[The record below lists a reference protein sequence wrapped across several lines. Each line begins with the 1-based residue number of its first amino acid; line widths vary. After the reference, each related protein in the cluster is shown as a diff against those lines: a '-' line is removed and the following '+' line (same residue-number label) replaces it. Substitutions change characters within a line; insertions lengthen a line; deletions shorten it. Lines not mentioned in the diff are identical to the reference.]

1 MRPWQHLWPA
11 GLDESR
17 IALPDWPLPFAVKR
31 NAQAQPRNAAI
42 IFYGREVSFAE
53 LDDASDRFAG
63 WLRAR
68 GLAPG
73 DRVALYLENCP
84 QFAIAYMGS
93 LKAGCV
99 NVCLNPML
107 KSAELER
114 DLVDSGARALVSSD
128 HGYPAVEPVRERTS
142 LLAVAVTSYRDYLP
156 PAPTLPVPPS
166 FLLPAETF
174 PAPSRSSSVV
184 TESPRIARIEERRP
198 HDTALLQYTSGTTGV
213 PKGAEITHRN
223 IVANCEL
230 QRVYVGLRESEWLW
244 RVLPWFHITGMECQ
258 LNLSTYMGSTIV
270 ALGRFDLEAV
280 LAAIQLYRCTATT
293 LITTINAAIGNF
305 PGTAKYDLTSLRTC
319 CSGGAPVPEA
329 VAERWEAATGYK
341 LIEGYGLSETTA
353 PTHINPPHRPKYGT
367 VGAALPFTDVR
378 IADRGGPH
386 ARRAPGEPGEVIVKG
401 PQVMKG
407 YWRQPQATAEA
418 LQDGWLATGDIGLL
432 RRRGLPAHRRAQEGP
447 HQGVGLQRVS
457 GGGGGDALPAP
468 RGRGGGRRGRAGRV
482 PRRGGGGVRGAA
494 ARRTRASSRP
504 SRSRPGRARR
514 WRSTRRRAGCS
525 SSTRSRA
532 RRPARSC
539 GGRCATLSDRDRG
552 LTSAGAVAPYGAAPP
567 RGRHSRCRLPGASCT
582 ARGPAVSRRHQPV
595 PASRA
600 SSGGRSAPHLL
611 PRRAGRRRVTRV
623 LEREGIGEFATQS
636 FLTSIALRR
645 AAHAARGD
653 GGGRGAA
660 A

>member
-17 IALPDWPLPFAVKR
+17 ITLPDWPLPLAVKR
-31 NAQAQPRNAAI
+31 NAKAQPRNPAI
-42 IFYGREVSFAE
+42 VFYGREVSFAE
-53 LDDASDRFAG
+53 LDDASDRLAG

-68 GLAPG
+68 GLEPG
-73 DRVALYLENCP
+73 DRVALYLENSP

-107 KSAELER
+107 KPAELER

-128 HGYPAVEPVRERTS
+128 HGYPAVEPVRERTR
-142 LLAVAVTSYRDYLP
+142 LVAVAVTSYRDYLP

-166 FLLPAETF
+166 FLLPRETF
-174 PAPSRSSSVV
+174 ANTESFVSVV
-184 TESPRIARIEERRP
+184 ADSPGIARVEERRP

-230 QRVYVGLRESEWLW
+230 QRVYVGLQEGETALA
-244 RVLPWFHITGMECQ
+244 VLPWFHITGMECQ

-280 LAAIQLYRCTATT
+280 LAAIQMYRCTATT

-378 IADRGGPH
+378 IVDAEDRTREV
-386 ARRAPGEPGEVIVKG
+386 AAGEPGEILVKG

-418 LQDGWLATGDIGLL
+418 LQDGWLATGDIGRLDDEGYL
-432 RRRGLPAHRRAQEGP
+432 RIVERKKDLIKASGFSVYPAEVEAALYRHPAVVEAGVVGVPDDYRGEEVVAFVVLRPQDKGVVAPEQIAAWAREQMAVYKAPRRVLF
-447 HQGVGLQRVS
+447 V
-457 GGGGGDALPAP
+457 DALP
-468 RGRGGGRRGRAGRV
+468 
-482 PRRGGGGVRGAA
+482 
-494 ARRTRASSRP
+494 RT
-504 SRSRPGRARR
+504 
-514 WRSTRRRAGCS
+514 
-525 SSTRSRA
+525 
-532 RRPARSC
+532 
-539 GGRCATLSDRDRG
+539 ATG
-552 LTSAGAVAPYGAAPP
+552 K
-567 RGRHSRCRLPGASCT
+567 
-582 ARGPAVSRRHQPV
+582 
-595 PASRA
+595 
-600 SSGGRSAPHLL
+600 
-611 PRRAGRRRVTRV
+611 
-623 LEREGIGEFATQS
+623 I
-636 FLTSIALRR
+636 LRR
-645 AAHAARGD
+645 ALRD
-653 GGGRGAA
+653 LV
-660 A
+660 

>member
-1 MRPWQHLWPA
+1 MYAGFSQGVAMAYRAAARAGHPGDGVLAIGGDLPPDVADDPTAHLPPVLVARGLGDEWFTEAKLQRDLEALRAAPRAGRERRLRGRARVAGADVRGGGRVPARAGGRPMRPWQHLWPA

-17 IALPDWPLPFAVKR
+17 ITLPDWPLPFAVKR
-31 NAQAQPRNAAI
+31 NAQAQPRNPAI
-42 IFYGREVSFAE
+42 VFYGREVSFAE

-68 GLAPG
+68 GLEPG
-73 DRVALYLENCP
+73 DRVALYLENSP

-142 LLAVAVTSYRDYLP
+142 LRAVAVTSYRDYLP

-166 FLLPAETF
+166 FLLPQETF
-174 PAPSRSSSVV
+174 AGTESFVSVV
-184 TESPRIARIEERRP
+184 TDSPRIARIEERRP

-223 IVANCEL
+223 LVANCEL
-230 QRVYVGLRESEWLW
+230 QRVYVGLREGETALA
-244 RVLPWFHITGMECQ
+244 VLPWFHITGMECQ

-280 LAAIQLYRCTATT
+280 LAAIQMYRCTATT

-378 IADRGGPH
+378 IVDADDRTRELAAGRAGRDPGEGPAGDEGLLAPAAGDRGGAAGRL
-386 ARRAPGEPGEVIVKG
+386 ARDRRHRA
-401 PQVMKG
+401 
-407 YWRQPQATAEA
+407 A
-418 LQDGWLATGDIGLL
+418 
-432 RRRGLPAHRRAQEGP
+432 RRRGLPADRRAQEGP
-447 HQGVGLQRVS
+447 DQGVGLQRVP
-457 GGGGGDALPAP
+457 GGGGGGALPAS
-468 RGRGGGRRGRAGRV
+468 RGGGGGRRGRAGRV

-494 ARRTRASSRP
+494 PA
-504 SRSRPGRARR
+504 GQG
-514 WRSTRRRAGCS
+514 RRRA
-525 SSTRSRA
+525 RA
-532 RRPARSC
+532 
-539 GGRCATLSDRDRG
+539 DRG
-552 LTSAGAVAPYGAAPP
+552 LG
-567 RGRHSRCRLPGASCT
+567 
-582 ARGPAVSRRHQPV
+582 
-595 PASRA
+595 
-600 SSGGRSAPHLL
+600 
-611 PRRAGRRRVTRV
+611 
-623 LEREGIGEFATQS
+623 
-636 FLTSIALRR
+636 
-645 AAHAARGD
+645 ARGD
-653 GGGRGAA
+653 GRLQGAA
-660 A
+660 AGAVRGRAPAHRHRQDPAPGAARPGLTAAAA

>member
-11 GLDESR
+11 GLEESR

-31 NAQAQPRNAAI
+31 NAQAQPRNAALV
-42 IFYGREVSFAE
+42 FYGRVVTFAE

-63 WLRAR
+63 WLRSR

-84 QFAIAYMGS
+84 QFAIAYMGA

-128 HGYPAVEPVRERTS
+128 HGYPAVAPVRERTS

-156 PAPTLPVPPS
+156 AAPTLPVPPS
-166 FLLPAETF
+166 FLLPEETF
-174 PAPSRSSSVV
+174 PSTESFLTVV
-184 TESPRIARIEERRP
+184 TDAPRIVRIEARAP

-223 IVANCEL
+223 LVANCEL
-230 QRVYVGLRESEWLW
+230 QRVYVGLREGEVALA
-244 RVLPWFHITGMECQ
+244 VLPWFHITGMECQ

-378 IADRGGPH
+378 IADPEDRTRD
-386 ARRAPGEPGEVIVKG
+386 AAPGEPGEVIVKG

-432 RRRGLPAHRRAQEGP
+432 DDEGYLRIVERKKDLIKASGFSVYPAEVEATLYRHPAVAEAGVVGVPDEYRGEEVVAFVVLRPQDKGVVAPEQIAAWAREEMAVYKAPRRVLF
-447 HQGVGLQRVS
+447 V
-457 GGGGGDALPAP
+457 DALP
-468 RGRGGGRRGRAGRV
+468 
-482 PRRGGGGVRGAA
+482 
-494 ARRTRASSRP
+494 RT
-504 SRSRPGRARR
+504 
-514 WRSTRRRAGCS
+514 
-525 SSTRSRA
+525 
-532 RRPARSC
+532 
-539 GGRCATLSDRDRG
+539 ATG
-552 LTSAGAVAPYGAAPP
+552 K
-567 RGRHSRCRLPGASCT
+567 
-582 ARGPAVSRRHQPV
+582 
-595 PASRA
+595 
-600 SSGGRSAPHLL
+600 
-611 PRRAGRRRVTRV
+611 
-623 LEREGIGEFATQS
+623 I
-636 FLTSIALRR
+636 LRR
-645 AAHAARGD
+645 ALRD
-653 GGGRGAA
+653 LV
-660 A
+660 

>member
-17 IALPDWPLPFAVKR
+17 ITLPDWPLPLAVKR
-31 NAQAQPRNAAI
+31 NAKAQPRNPAI
-42 IFYGREVSFAE
+42 VFYGREVSFAE
-53 LDDASDRFAG
+53 LDDASDRLAG

-68 GLAPG
+68 GLEPG
-73 DRVALYLENCP
+73 DRVALYLENSP

-107 KSAELER
+107 KPAELER

-128 HGYPAVEPVRERTS
+128 HGYPAVEPVRERTR
-142 LLAVAVTSYRDYLP
+142 LVAVAVTSYRDYLP

-166 FLLPAETF
+166 FLLPRETF
-174 PAPSRSSSVV
+174 ANTESFVSVV
-184 TESPRIARIEERRP
+184 ADSPGIARVEERRP

-230 QRVYVGLRESEWLW
+230 QRVYVGLQEGETALA
-244 RVLPWFHITGMECQ
+244 VLPWFHITGMECQ

-280 LAAIQLYRCTATT
+280 LAAIQMYRCTATT

-378 IADRGGPH
+378 IVDAEDRTREV
-386 ARRAPGEPGEVIVKG
+386 AAGEPGEILVKG

-418 LQDGWLATGDIGLL
+418 LQDGWLATGDIGRLDDEGYL
-432 RRRGLPAHRRAQEGP
+432 RIVERKKDLIKASGFSVYPAEVEAALYRHPAVVEAGVVGVPDDYRGEEVVAFVVLRPQDKGVVAPEQIAAWAREEMAVYKAPRRVLF
-447 HQGVGLQRVS
+447 V
-457 GGGGGDALPAP
+457 DALP
-468 RGRGGGRRGRAGRV
+468 
-482 PRRGGGGVRGAA
+482 
-494 ARRTRASSRP
+494 RT
-504 SRSRPGRARR
+504 
-514 WRSTRRRAGCS
+514 
-525 SSTRSRA
+525 
-532 RRPARSC
+532 
-539 GGRCATLSDRDRG
+539 ATG
-552 LTSAGAVAPYGAAPP
+552 K
-567 RGRHSRCRLPGASCT
+567 
-582 ARGPAVSRRHQPV
+582 
-595 PASRA
+595 
-600 SSGGRSAPHLL
+600 
-611 PRRAGRRRVTRV
+611 
-623 LEREGIGEFATQS
+623 I
-636 FLTSIALRR
+636 LRR
-645 AAHAARGD
+645 ALRD
-653 GGGRGAA
+653 LV
-660 A
+660 

>member
-1 MRPWQHLWPA
+1 MRPWQHLWPP

-17 IALPDWPLPFAVKR
+17 IVLPDWPLPFAVKR
-31 NAQAQPRNAAI
+31 NAQAQPRNPAI
-42 IFYGREVSFAE
+42 VFYGREVSFAE

-63 WLRAR
+63 WLHAH
-68 GLAPG
+68 GLEPG
-73 DRVALYLENCP
+73 DRVALYLENSP

-128 HGYPAVEPVRERTS
+128 HGYPAVEPVRGRTS

-166 FLLPAETF
+166 FLLPQETF
-174 PAPSRSSSVV
+174 ADTESLVRVV
-184 TESPRIARIEERRP
+184 TEAPRIPRIEERRP

-213 PKGAEITHRN
+213 PKGAEITHGN

-230 QRVYVGLRESEWLW
+230 QRVYVGLREGETVLA
-244 RVLPWFHITGMECQ
+244 VLPWFHITGMECQ

-270 ALGRFDLEAV
+270 ALGRFDLETV
-280 LAAIQLYRCTATT
+280 LAAIQRYRCTATT
-293 LITTINAAIGNF
+293 LITTINAAIAGH
-305 PGTAKYDLTSLRTC
+305 PATARYDITSLRTC

-378 IADRGGPH
+378 IVDAEDRTREV
-386 ARRAPGEPGEVIVKG
+386 AAGEPGEILVKG

-418 LQDGWLATGDIGLL
+418 LQDGWLATGDIGRLDDEGYL
-432 RRRGLPAHRRAQEGP
+432 RIVERKKDLIKASGFSVYPAEVEATLYRHPAVAEAGVVGVPDEYRGEEVVAFVVLRAQDK
-447 HQGVGLQRVS
+447 GVVSPEQIAAWARDEMAVYKAPRRVLFV
-457 GGGGGDALPAP
+457 DALP
-468 RGRGGGRRGRAGRV
+468 
-482 PRRGGGGVRGAA
+482 
-494 ARRTRASSRP
+494 RT
-504 SRSRPGRARR
+504 
-514 WRSTRRRAGCS
+514 
-525 SSTRSRA
+525 
-532 RRPARSC
+532 
-539 GGRCATLSDRDRG
+539 ATG
-552 LTSAGAVAPYGAAPP
+552 K
-567 RGRHSRCRLPGASCT
+567 
-582 ARGPAVSRRHQPV
+582 
-595 PASRA
+595 
-600 SSGGRSAPHLL
+600 
-611 PRRAGRRRVTRV
+611 
-623 LEREGIGEFATQS
+623 I
-636 FLTSIALRR
+636 LRR
-645 AAHAARGD
+645 ALRD
-653 GGGRGAA
+653 LV
-660 A
+660 

>member
-1 MRPWQHLWPA
+1 VRPWQHLWPA
-11 GLDESR
+11 GLEESR

-31 NAQAQPRNAAI
+31 NAQAQPRHPAI
-42 IFYGREVSFAE
+42 VFYGREVSFAE

-63 WLRAR
+63 WLRGH

-114 DLVDSGARALVSSD
+114 DLVDSGARALVASD

-142 LLAVAVTSYRDYLP
+142 LRAVALTSYRDYLP
-156 PAPTLPVPPS
+156 EAPTLPVPPS
-166 FLLPAETF
+166 FLLPEETF
-174 PAPSRSSSVV
+174 AGTQSFVSVV
-184 TESPRIARIEERRP
+184 AEAPRIARIEERGP

-230 QRVYVGLRESEWLW
+230 QRVYVGLREGETALA
-244 RVLPWFHITGMECQ
+244 VLPWFHITGMECQ
-258 LNLSTYMGSTIV
+258 LNLATYMGSTIV

-280 LAAIQLYRCTATT
+280 LAAIQRYRCTATT

-305 PGTAKYDLTSLRTC
+305 PGTAQYDLTSLRTC

-378 IADRGGPH
+378 IVDAEDRTRD
-386 ARRAPGEPGEVIVKG
+386 AAPGEPGEILVKG

-418 LQDGWLATGDIGLL
+418 LQDGWLATGDIGRLDDEGYL
-432 RRRGLPAHRRAQEGP
+432 RIVERKKDLIKASGFSVYPAEVEATLYRHPAVAEAGVVGVPDDYRGEEVVAFVVLRPQDKGVVTPEQIAAWARGEMAVYKAPRRVLF
-447 HQGVGLQRVS
+447 V
-457 GGGGGDALPAP
+457 DALP
-468 RGRGGGRRGRAGRV
+468 
-482 PRRGGGGVRGAA
+482 
-494 ARRTRASSRP
+494 RT
-504 SRSRPGRARR
+504 
-514 WRSTRRRAGCS
+514 
-525 SSTRSRA
+525 
-532 RRPARSC
+532 
-539 GGRCATLSDRDRG
+539 ATG
-552 LTSAGAVAPYGAAPP
+552 K
-567 RGRHSRCRLPGASCT
+567 
-582 ARGPAVSRRHQPV
+582 
-595 PASRA
+595 
-600 SSGGRSAPHLL
+600 
-611 PRRAGRRRVTRV
+611 
-623 LEREGIGEFATQS
+623 I
-636 FLTSIALRR
+636 LRR
-645 AAHAARGD
+645 ALRD
-653 GGGRGAA
+653 LV
-660 A
+660 

>member
-17 IALPDWPLPFAVKR
+17 IVLPDWPLPFAVKR
-31 NAQAQPRNAAI
+31 NAQAQPRRPAI
-42 IFYGREVSFAE
+42 VFYGREVTFAE
-53 LDDASDRFAG
+53 LDDASDRVAG

-68 GLAPG
+68 GLEPG
-73 DRVALYLENCP
+73 DRVALYLENSP

-128 HGYPAVEPVRERTS
+128 HGYPAVAPVRERTS

-166 FLLPAETF
+166 FLLPEETF
-174 PAPSRSSSVV
+174 PNTESFLSVV
-184 TESPRIARIEERRP
+184 TDAPRIARIEERAP

-230 QRVYVGLRESEWLW
+230 QRVYVGLREGETALA
-244 RVLPWFHITGMECQ
+244 VLPWFHITGMECQ

-378 IADRGGPH
+378 IADAEDRTRD
-386 ARRAPGEPGEVIVKG
+386 AAPGEPGEVIVKG

-418 LQDGWLATGDIGLL
+418 LQEGWLATGDIGLL
-432 RRRGLPAHRRAQEGP
+432 DDEGYLRIVERKKDLIKASGFSVYPAEVEATLYRHPAVAEAGVVGVPDEYRGEEVVAFVVLRPQDRGVVAPEQIAAWAREEMAVYKAPRRVLF
-447 HQGVGLQRVS
+447 V
-457 GGGGGDALPAP
+457 DALP
-468 RGRGGGRRGRAGRV
+468 
-482 PRRGGGGVRGAA
+482 
-494 ARRTRASSRP
+494 RT
-504 SRSRPGRARR
+504 
-514 WRSTRRRAGCS
+514 
-525 SSTRSRA
+525 
-532 RRPARSC
+532 
-539 GGRCATLSDRDRG
+539 ATG
-552 LTSAGAVAPYGAAPP
+552 K
-567 RGRHSRCRLPGASCT
+567 
-582 ARGPAVSRRHQPV
+582 
-595 PASRA
+595 
-600 SSGGRSAPHLL
+600 
-611 PRRAGRRRVTRV
+611 
-623 LEREGIGEFATQS
+623 I
-636 FLTSIALRR
+636 LRR
-645 AAHAARGD
+645 ALRD
-653 GGGRGAA
+653 LI
-660 A
+660 

>member
-1 MRPWQHLWPA
+1 MRPWQHLWPP
-11 GLDESR
+11 GLEESR

-31 NAQAQPRNAAI
+31 NAKARPRDAAI
-42 IFYGREVSFAE
+42 VFYGREVSFAE
-53 LDDASDRFAG
+53 LDDASDRLAG

-73 DRVALYLENCP
+73 ERVALYLENCP

-107 KSAELER
+107 KSGELER

-128 HGYPAVEPVRERTS
+128 HGYPAVAPVRERTP

-156 PAPTLPVPPS
+156 ARPTLPVPPS
-166 FLLPAETF
+166 FLLPEETF
-174 PAPSRSSSVV
+174 ADTDSFVEV
-184 TESPRIARIEERRP
+184 ATEGPPIVRIEERLP

-230 QRVYVGLRESEWLW
+230 QRVYVGLREGETALA
-244 RVLPWFHITGMECQ
+244 VLPWFHITGMECQ

-280 LAAIQLYRCTATT
+280 LGAIQRYRCTATT
-293 LITTINAAIGNF
+293 LITTINAAIGNY

-378 IADRGGPH
+378 IVDADDR
-386 ARRAPGEPGEVIVKG
+386 AREVAAGEPGEILVKG

-407 YWRQPQATAEA
+407 YWRQPEATAEA
-418 LQDGWLATGDIGLL
+418 LQDGWLATGDIGRLDDEGYL
-432 RRRGLPAHRRAQEGP
+432 RIVERKKDLIKASGFSVYPAEVEATLYRHPAVAEAGVVGVPDEYRGEEVVAFVVLRAQDK
-447 HQGVGLQRVS
+447 GVVAPEQIAAWAREEMAVYKAPRRVLFV
-457 GGGGGDALPAP
+457 DALP
-468 RGRGGGRRGRAGRV
+468 
-482 PRRGGGGVRGAA
+482 
-494 ARRTRASSRP
+494 RT
-504 SRSRPGRARR
+504 
-514 WRSTRRRAGCS
+514 
-525 SSTRSRA
+525 
-532 RRPARSC
+532 
-539 GGRCATLSDRDRG
+539 ATG
-552 LTSAGAVAPYGAAPP
+552 K
-567 RGRHSRCRLPGASCT
+567 
-582 ARGPAVSRRHQPV
+582 
-595 PASRA
+595 
-600 SSGGRSAPHLL
+600 
-611 PRRAGRRRVTRV
+611 
-623 LEREGIGEFATQS
+623 I
-636 FLTSIALRR
+636 LRR
-645 AAHAARGD
+645 ALRD
-653 GGGRGAA
+653 LV
-660 A
+660 

>member
-17 IALPDWPLPFAVKR
+17 IKLPDWPLPVAVKR

-42 IFYGREVSFAE
+42 VFYGREVSFAE
-53 LDDASDRFAG
+53 LDDASDRLAG

-68 GLAPG
+68 GLEPG
-73 DRVALYLENCP
+73 DRVALYLENSP

-128 HGYPAVEPVRERTS
+128 HGYPAVESVRERTH
-142 LLAVAVTSYRDYLP
+142 LVAVAVTSYRDYLP

-166 FLLPAETF
+166 FLLPEETF
-174 PAPSRSSSVV
+174 AGTESFVSVV
-184 TESPRIARIEERRP
+184 TDSPRIARIEERRP

-230 QRVYVGLRESEWLW
+230 QRVYVGLRERETVLA
-244 RVLPWFHITGMECQ
+244 VLPWFHITGMECQ

-270 ALGRFDLEAV
+270 ALGRFDLETV
-280 LAAIQLYRCTATT
+280 LAAIQMYRCTATT

-329 VAERWEAATGYK
+329 VAERWEATTGYK

-378 IADRGGPH
+378 IVDAEDR
-386 ARRAPGEPGEVIVKG
+386 ARDAAPGEPGEILVKG

-418 LQDGWLATGDIGLL
+418 LQDGWLATGDIGRLDDEGYL
-432 RRRGLPAHRRAQEGP
+432 RIVERKKDLIKASGFSVYPAEVEATLYRHPAVAEAGVVGVPDEYRGEEVVAFVVLRPQDKGVIAPEQIAAWAREEMAVYKAPRRVLF
-447 HQGVGLQRVS
+447 V
-457 GGGGGDALPAP
+457 DALP
-468 RGRGGGRRGRAGRV
+468 
-482 PRRGGGGVRGAA
+482 
-494 ARRTRASSRP
+494 RT
-504 SRSRPGRARR
+504 
-514 WRSTRRRAGCS
+514 
-525 SSTRSRA
+525 
-532 RRPARSC
+532 
-539 GGRCATLSDRDRG
+539 ATG
-552 LTSAGAVAPYGAAPP
+552 K
-567 RGRHSRCRLPGASCT
+567 
-582 ARGPAVSRRHQPV
+582 
-595 PASRA
+595 
-600 SSGGRSAPHLL
+600 
-611 PRRAGRRRVTRV
+611 
-623 LEREGIGEFATQS
+623 I
-636 FLTSIALRR
+636 LRR
-645 AAHAARGD
+645 ALRD
-653 GGGRGAA
+653 LV
-660 A
+660 